1 MNNLIKNVGID
12 QTYPMYIDNNLLE
25 KSHCILGISPFNSF
39 FSEENITTLIN
50 WANTQF
56 RSFQIFIPDKIS
68 YYNFVQLGYSEGK
81 AKQKVRKQDNYLYN
95 KIIKSLEM
103 LGIKDEEK
111 QRNAIIKLSDIKSNT
126 IYKNVLSHY
135 KNLLQE
141 NEEFRRLYQATTK
154 AIIESYATDFDGLNI
169 MDNNYLIEEL
179 PILTHIGKILN
190 IENTVFVYK
199 SIIEILISLY
209 QEPQLYSIDL
219 KGQLFCT
226 LNFLIKN

>member
-1 MNNLIKNVGID
+1 MNKLIKNIGID
-12 QTYPMYIDNNLLE
+12 QIYPMHVDRHLLE
-25 KSHCILGISPFNSF
+25 KSHCVLGISPFNSF
-39 FSEENITTLIN
+39 FSEENITTLLN

-56 RSFQIFIPDKIS
+56 RSFQVFIPDQIS

-95 KIIKSLEM
+95 KIIRGLEM

-111 QRNAIIKLSDIKSNT
+111 QCNAIIKLSDIKNNT

-154 AIIESYATDFDGLNI
+154 AIIESYTTDFDALDI
-169 MDNNYLIEEL
+169 MRNNYLIEEL
-179 PILTHIGKILN
+179 PLLTHIGKILN

-199 SIIEILISLY
+199 SIIEILVSLY
-209 QEPQLYSIDL
+209 EGPQLYSLDL
-219 KGQLFCT
+219 KSQLFCT
-226 LNFLIKN
+226 LNFN

>member
-1 MNNLIKNVGID
+1 M
-12 QTYPMYIDNNLLE
+12 
-25 KSHCILGISPFNSF
+25 
-39 FSEENITTLIN
+39 
-50 WANTQF
+50 
-56 RSFQIFIPDKIS
+56 
-68 YYNFVQLGYSEGK
+68 
-81 AKQKVRKQDNYLYN
+81 
-95 KIIKSLEM
+95 
-103 LGIKDEEK
+103 
-111 QRNAIIKLSDIKSNT
+111 
-126 IYKNVLSHY
+126 LSHY

-154 AIIESYATDFDGLNI
+154 AIIESYATDFNALNI

-209 QEPQLYSIDL
+209 QVPQLYSIDL

>member
-1 MNNLIKNVGID
+1 
-12 QTYPMYIDNNLLE
+12 
-25 KSHCILGISPFNSF
+25 
-39 FSEENITTLIN
+39 
-50 WANTQF
+50 
-56 RSFQIFIPDKIS
+56 
-68 YYNFVQLGYSEGK
+68 
-81 AKQKVRKQDNYLYN
+81 
-95 KIIKSLEM
+95 M

-111 QRNAIIKLSDIKSNT
+111 QRNAIIKLSAIKSNT

-154 AIIESYATDFDGLNI
+154 AIIESYATDFDALNI
-169 MDNNYLIEEL
+169 MENNYLIEEL

>member
-1 MNNLIKNVGID
+1 
-12 QTYPMYIDNNLLE
+12 
-25 KSHCILGISPFNSF
+25 
-39 FSEENITTLIN
+39 
-50 WANTQF
+50 
-56 RSFQIFIPDKIS
+56 
-68 YYNFVQLGYSEGK
+68 
-81 AKQKVRKQDNYLYN
+81 
-95 KIIKSLEM
+95 M

-111 QRNAIIKLSDIKSNT
+111 QRNAIIKLSAIKSNT

-154 AIIESYATDFDGLNI
+154 AIIESYATDFNALNI

>member
-1 MNNLIKNVGID
+1 
-12 QTYPMYIDNNLLE
+12 
-25 KSHCILGISPFNSF
+25 
-39 FSEENITTLIN
+39 
-50 WANTQF
+50 
-56 RSFQIFIPDKIS
+56 
-68 YYNFVQLGYSEGK
+68 
-81 AKQKVRKQDNYLYN
+81 
-95 KIIKSLEM
+95 M

-154 AIIESYATDFDGLNI
+154 AIIESYATDFDALNI
-169 MDNNYLIEEL
+169 MENNYLIEEL